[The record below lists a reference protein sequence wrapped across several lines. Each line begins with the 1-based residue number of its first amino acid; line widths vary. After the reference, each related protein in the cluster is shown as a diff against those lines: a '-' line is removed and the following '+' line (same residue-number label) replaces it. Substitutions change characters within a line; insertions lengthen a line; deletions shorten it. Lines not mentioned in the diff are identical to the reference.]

1 MIFPG
6 DSDIKVRITGT
17 LLLLPFIFPHT
28 FVEKTWKP
36 TRLDILDSFIGRV
49 CTETDVQEY
58 IEHRR
63 KSLSKT
69 KRSVKVPSS
78 VQPYIL
84 AVGPTWENISHVYII
99 VDQILYTCESIIEA
113 AELCFKLFH
122 AYHSD
127 YPAESKHVWQL
138 IQQGFYKLFF
148 KDHDLQRRTITKA
161 LADIGIELN
170 VEEMPAP
177 KKVKKM

>member
-1 MIFPG
+1 
-6 DSDIKVRITGT
+6 VTGA

-28 FVEKTWKP
+28 FVERTWKP
-36 TRLDILDSFIGRV
+36 TRLDIADSFIARV
-49 CTETDVQEY
+49 CSETDVKEY
-58 IEHRR
+58 IEQRR

-69 KRSVKVPSS
+69 KRSVKILSS

-113 AELCFKLFH
+113 TELCFKLFH
-122 AYHSD
+122 AYHTE

-138 IQQGFYKLFF
+138 IQQGFYKLFL

-170 VEEMPAP
+170 ATEELAP
-177 KKVKKM
+177 KKVKKV

>member
-1 MIFPG
+1 M
-6 DSDIKVRITGT
+6 TGA

-28 FVEKTWKP
+28 FVERTWKP
-36 TRLDILDSFIGRV
+36 TRLDIADSFIARV
-49 CTETDVQEY
+49 CSETDVKEY

-63 KSLSKT
+63 KTLSKI
-69 KRSVKVPSS
+69 KRSVKISSS

-84 AVGPTWENISHVYII
+84 AVGSNWENISHVYII

-113 AELCFKLFH
+113 TELCFKLFH

-127 YPAESKHVWQL
+127 YPVECKHVWQL
-138 IQQGFYKLFF
+138 IQQGFYKLFL
-148 KDHDLQRRTITKA
+148 KDHDLQRPTITKA

-170 VEEMPAP
+170 TTEESVP
-177 KKVKKM
+177 KKLKK